1 MGDCIVLSAEP
12 EGAGSDV
19 GLFFLNHVLYENI
32 NKLELF
38 SHSFLIRS
46 TSMCEI
52 SSQLLQALTNVYEKN
67 TKMPEVDG
75 SCLFFCSDRNV
86 SVVFV
91 FVCLSLSAFCAFV
104 FVFLVFFFVL
114 VRLTRL
120 RAVVLQFRSRASF
133 ISYTGVAAFLIF

>member
-12 EGAGSDV
+12 KGTGSDV

-52 SSQLLQALTNVYEKN
+52 SSQLLQALTNVYEKKK
-67 TKMPEVDG
+67 KMPEVDG
-75 SCLFFCSDRNV
+75 SCLFFCSVRNV

-91 FVCLSLSAFCAFV
+91 FVCLFFRGSLCLRFV
-104 FVFLVFFFVL
+104 HLYLYFLVFFSSWFGSL
-114 VRLTRL
+114 GSELL
-120 RAVVLQFRSRASF
+120 SSNLGLGLHS
-133 ISYTGVAAFLIF
+133 

>member
-52 SSQLLQALTNVYEKN
+52 SSQLLQALTNVYEKKQRCRKL
-67 TKMPEVDG
+67 TAAAYFSVLIEM
-75 SCLFFCSDRNV
+75 FA
-86 SVVFV
+86 VVFV
-91 FVCLSLSAFCAFV
+91 FVCLFFV
-104 FVFLVFFFVL
+104 GVLCICICIFSFFSVL

>member
-12 EGAGSDV
+12 EGACSDV

-91 FVCLSLSAFCAFV
+91 FVCLFFV
-104 FVFLVFFFVL
+104 GVLCICICIFSSFFVL

>member
-91 FVCLSLSAFCAFV
+91 FVCLFFVGVCAFV
-104 FVFLVFFFVL
+104 FVFLVLFSSWFGSL
-114 VRLTRL
+114 GSEPLSSNL
-120 RAVVLQFRSRASF
+120 GLGLHS
-133 ISYTGVAAFLIF
+133 

>member
-86 SVVFV
+86 CSR
-91 FVCLSLSAFCAFV
+91 VCLRVFILCRRFV
-104 FVFLVFFFVL
+104 HLYLYF
-114 VRLTRL
+114 
-120 RAVVLQFRSRASF
+120 
-133 ISYTGVAAFLIF
+133 

>member
-52 SSQLLQALTNVYEKN
+52 SSQLLQALTNVYKKKKRCRKLTAAAYFSVLIE
-67 TKMPEVDG
+67 MFQ
-75 SCLFFCSDRNV
+75 SCLSSCV
-86 SVVFV
+86 Y
-91 FVCLSLSAFCAFV
+91 SLSAFCAFV
-104 FVFLVFFFVL
+104 FVFLVFFSSWFGSL
-114 VRLTRL
+114 GSELL
-120 RAVVLQFRSRASF
+120 SSNLGPGLHS
-133 ISYTGVAAFLIF
+133 